1 LEIKKE
7 ADEDA
12 DDLFVEHFEQTDFCG
27 KQDFIKVEIIKLEWT
42 CL

>member
-1 LEIKKE
+1 MEIKKE

-27 KQDFIKVEIIKLEWT
+27 KQDFIKVEFVETTEKM
-42 CL
+42 